1 MLTYAPYSYYV
12 LEPVSL
18 VYADVCRRMRML
30 TYADV
35 CPLQL
40 LRAGTCL
47 ACIRQRRR
55 LVSLGA
61 ALLVPVLTL
70 LAFTSTKLVQK
81 CKY

>member
-1 MLTYAPYSYYV
+1 M

-40 LRAGTCL
+40 LRARTCL
-47 ACIRQRRR
+47 ASLRHRRR

-70 LAFTSTKLVQK
+70 PALLVQN
-81 CKY
+81 